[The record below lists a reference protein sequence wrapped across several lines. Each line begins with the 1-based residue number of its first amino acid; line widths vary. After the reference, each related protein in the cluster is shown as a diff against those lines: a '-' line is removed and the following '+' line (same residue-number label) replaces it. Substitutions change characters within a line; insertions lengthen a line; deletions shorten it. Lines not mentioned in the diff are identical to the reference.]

1 MWNLYRRPAQMV
13 GRVVEW
19 LVVEI
24 AEGRFLEGTSMP
36 AVRTLAAQEGCS
48 PGTVVR
54 AYGRLESLGLVARR
68 DRSRARVVVGARVRA
83 RMLLGAPRPVR
94 LSGSDDP
101 ALDLVLRAVGEEV
114 AADSGTRGSVTG
126 LNRLARGEADIAL
139 VHLLDVASGTY
150 NDPFVR
156 RLLGDEPVALVHLCR
171 REQGLVLPRGNPRA
185 IASVSDL
192 DNLRLAWRKP
202 GTATRLL
209 LERLLREAKIDA
221 DPASGSVVDS
231 HRAVAAAVAAGAV
244 DAGLA
249 VRAAAVALDLEFLP
263 VLSEPFELAVAER
276 DVDLATPLVDALAR
290 APVARRIAALGGYD
304 LSETGSTR
312 RAA

>member
-1 MWNLYRRPAQMV
+1 MV
-13 GRVVEW
+13 GRVVER

-24 AEGRFLEGTSMP
+24 AEGRFLEGMPMP
-36 AVRTLAAQEGCS
+36 AVRALAAEAGCS
-48 PGTVVR
+48 AGTVVR
-54 AYGRLESLGLVARR
+54 AYGRLESLRLVARR
-68 DRSRARVVVGARVRA
+68 DRSRARVVIGARVRA

-94 LSGSDDP
+94 VSGSDDP

-114 AADSGTRGSVTG
+114 AADSGPRGSVTG
-126 LNRLARGEADIAL
+126 LNRLARGEADLAL

-171 REQGLVLPRGNPRA
+171 REQGMVLPRGNPRA

-192 DNLRLAWRKP
+192 DGLRLAWCKP

-209 LERLLREAKIDA
+209 LERLLCEAGIEV
-221 DPASGSVVDS
+221 DPARGSVVDS

-263 VLSEPFELAVAER
+263 VLVEPFELAVAER
-276 DVDLATPLVDALAR
+276 DVDLAAPLLDVLAR
-290 APVARRIAALGGYD
+290 APVARRIAALEGYD

>member
-1 MWNLYRRPAQMV
+1 MV
-13 GRVVEW
+13 GRVVER

-24 AEGRFLEGTSMP
+24 AEGRFLEGMPMP
-36 AVRTLAAQEGCS
+36 AVRALAAEAGCS
-48 PGTVVR
+48 AGTVVR
-54 AYGRLESLGLVARR
+54 AYGRLESLRLVARR
-68 DRSRARVVVGARVRA
+68 DRSRARVVIGARVRA

-94 LSGSDDP
+94 VSGSDDP

-114 AADSGTRGSVTG
+114 AADSGPRGSVTG
-126 LNRLARGEADIAL
+126 LNRLARGEADLAL

-156 RLLGDEPVALVHLCR
+156 RLLGDEPVALVHLFR
-171 REQGLVLPRGNPRA
+171 REQGMVLPRGNPRA

-192 DNLRLAWRKP
+192 DGLRLAWRKP

-209 LERLLREAKIDA
+209 LERLLCEAGIEV
-221 DPASGSVVDS
+221 DPARGSVVDS

-263 VLSEPFELAVAER
+263 VLVEPFELAVAER
-276 DVDLATPLVDALAR
+276 DVDLAAPLLDVLAR
-290 APVARRIAALGGYD
+290 APVARRIAALEGYD

>member
-1 MWNLYRRPAQMV
+1 MV
-13 GRVVEW
+13 GQVVEA

-24 AEGRFLEGTSMP
+24 AEGRFHEGASMP
-36 AVRTLAAQEGCS
+36 AVRTQAAAAGCS
-48 PGTVVR
+48 AGTVVH

-68 DRSRARVVVGARVRA
+68 DRARARVVVGARVRA
-83 RMLLGAPRPVR
+83 RTLLGAPRPVR

-101 ALDLVLRAVGEEV
+101 ALDLVLRAVGDEV
-114 AADSGTRGSVTG
+114 AADSGPRGSVTG
-126 LNRLARGEADIAL
+126 LNQLARGEADLAL

-156 RLLGDEPVALVHLCR
+156 HLLGDEPVALVHLCR

-185 IASVSDL
+185 ISSVSDL
-192 DNLRLAWRKP
+192 DGLRLAWRAP

-209 LERLLREAKIDA
+209 LERLLSEAGIDI
-221 DPASGSVVDS
+221 DPAHGSVVDS

-249 VRAAAVALDLEFLP
+249 VRAAAAALDLDFLP
-263 VLSEPFELAVAER
+263 LVVEPFELAVAER
-276 DVDLATPLVDALAR
+276 DVDLTAPLLDALAG
-290 APVARRIAALGGYD
+290 APLASRIAALGGYD

>member
-1 MWNLYRRPAQMV
+1 MV
-13 GRVVEW
+13 GRVVER

-24 AEGRFLEGTSMP
+24 AEGRFLEGMPMP
-36 AVRTLAAQEGCS
+36 AVRALAAEAGCS
-48 PGTVVR
+48 AGTVVR
-54 AYGRLESLGLVARR
+54 AYGRLESLRLVARR
-68 DRSRARVVVGARVRA
+68 DRSRARVVIGARVRA

-94 LSGSDDP
+94 VSGSDDP

-114 AADSGTRGSVTG
+114 AADSGPRGSVTG
-126 LNRLARGEADIAL
+126 LNRLARGEADLAL

-171 REQGLVLPRGNPRA
+171 REQGMVLPRGNPRA

-192 DNLRLAWRKP
+192 DGLRLAWRKP

-209 LERLLREAKIDA
+209 LERLLCEAGIEV
-221 DPASGSVVDS
+221 DPARGSVVDS

-249 VRAAAVALDLEFLP
+249 VRAAAVTLDLEFLP
-263 VLSEPFELAVAER
+263 VLVEPFELAVAER
-276 DVDLATPLVDALAR
+276 DVDLAAPLLDVLAR
-290 APVARRIAALGGYD
+290 APVARRIAALEGYD

>member
-1 MWNLYRRPAQMV
+1 MV
-13 GRVVEW
+13 GRVVER

-24 AEGRFLEGTSMP
+24 AEGRFLEGMPMP
-36 AVRTLAAQEGCS
+36 AVRALAAEAGCS
-48 PGTVVR
+48 AGTVVR
-54 AYGRLESLGLVARR
+54 AYGRLESLRLVARR
-68 DRSRARVVVGARVRA
+68 DRSRARVVIGARVRA

-94 LSGSDDP
+94 VSGSDDP

-114 AADSGTRGSVTG
+114 AADSGPRGSVTG
-126 LNRLARGEADIAL
+126 LNRLARGEADLAL

-171 REQGLVLPRGNPRA
+171 REQGMVLPRGNPRA

-192 DNLRLAWRKP
+192 DGLRLACFKP

-209 LERLLREAKIDA
+209 LERLLCEAGIEV
-221 DPASGSVVDS
+221 DPARGSVVDS

-263 VLSEPFELAVAER
+263 VLVEPFELAVAER
-276 DVDLATPLVDALAR
+276 DVDLAAPLLDVLAR
-290 APVARRIAALGGYD
+290 APVARRIAALEGYD

>member
-1 MWNLYRRPAQMV
+1 M
-13 GRVVEW
+13 
-19 LVVEI
+19 VEI
-24 AEGRFLEGTSMP
+24 AEGRFLEGGSMP
-36 AVRTLAAQEGCS
+36 AVRTLAAERGVPRAPS
-48 PGTVVR
+48 SAHMGAWSRSGWWRAVTV
-54 AYGRLESLGLVARR
+54 LARG
-68 DRSRARVVVGARVRA
+68 SWSARGSRA

-101 ALDLVLRAVGEEV
+101 ALDLVLRAVGGEV
-114 AADSGTRGSVTG
+114 AADSGPRGSVTG
-126 LNRLARGEADIAL
+126 LNRLARGEADVAL

-192 DNLRLAWRKP
+192 DGLRLAWRKP

-209 LERLLREAKIDA
+209 LERLLCEAGIEV
-221 DPASGSVVDS
+221 DPARGSVVDS

-249 VRAAAVALDLEFLP
+249 VRAAAAALDLDFLP
-263 VLSEPFELAVAER
+263 LVVEPFELAVAER
-276 DVDLATPLVDALAR
+276 DVDLTAPLLDALAG
-290 APVARRIAALGGYD
+290 APLASRIAALGGYD
-304 LSETGSTR
+304 LSDSGSTR

>member
-1 MWNLYRRPAQMV
+1 MV
-13 GRVVEW
+13 GRVVER

-24 AEGRFLEGTSMP
+24 AEGRFLEGMPMP
-36 AVRTLAAQEGCS
+36 AVRALAAEAGCS
-48 PGTVVR
+48 AGTVVR
-54 AYGRLESLGLVARR
+54 AYGRLESLRLVARR
-68 DRSRARVVVGARVRA
+68 DRSRARVVIGARVRA

-94 LSGSDDP
+94 VSGSDDP

-114 AADSGTRGSVTG
+114 AADSGPRGSVTG
-126 LNRLARGEADIAL
+126 LNRLARGEADLAL

-171 REQGLVLPRGNPRA
+171 REQGMVLPRDNPRA

-192 DNLRLAWRKP
+192 DGLRLAWRKP

-209 LERLLREAKIDA
+209 LERLLCEAGIEV
-221 DPASGSVVDS
+221 DPARGSVVDS

-263 VLSEPFELAVAER
+263 VLVEPFELAVAER
-276 DVDLATPLVDALAR
+276 DVDLAAPLLDVLAR
-290 APVARRIAALGGYD
+290 APVARRIAALEGYD

>member
-1 MWNLYRRPAQMV
+1 MV
-13 GRVVEW
+13 GRVVER

-24 AEGRFLEGTSMP
+24 AEGRFLEGMPMP
-36 AVRTLAAQEGCS
+36 AVRALAAEAGCS
-48 PGTVVR
+48 AGTVVR
-54 AYGRLESLGLVARR
+54 AYGRLESLRLVARR
-68 DRSRARVVVGARVRA
+68 DRSRARVVIGARVRA

-94 LSGSDDP
+94 VSGSDDP

-114 AADSGTRGSVTG
+114 AADSGPRGSVTG
-126 LNRLARGEADIAL
+126 LNRLARGEADLAL

-171 REQGLVLPRGNPRA
+171 REQGMVLPRGNPHA

-192 DNLRLAWRKP
+192 DGLRLAWRKP

-209 LERLLREAKIDA
+209 LERLLCEAGIEV
-221 DPASGSVVDS
+221 DPARGSVVDS

-263 VLSEPFELAVAER
+263 VLVEPFELAVAER
-276 DVDLATPLVDALAR
+276 DVDLAAPLLDVLAR
-290 APVARRIAALGGYD
+290 APVARRIAALEGYD

>member
-1 MWNLYRRPAQMV
+1 MV
-13 GRVVEW
+13 GRVVER

-24 AEGRFLEGTSMP
+24 AEGRFLEGMPMP
-36 AVRTLAAQEGCS
+36 AVRALAAEAGCS
-48 PGTVVR
+48 AGTVVR
-54 AYGRLESLGLVARR
+54 AYGRLESLRLVARR
-68 DRSRARVVVGARVRA
+68 DRSRARVVIGARVRA

-94 LSGSDDP
+94 VSGSDDP

-114 AADSGTRGSVTG
+114 AADSGPRGSVTG
-126 LNRLARGEADIAL
+126 LNRLARGEADLAL

-171 REQGLVLPRGNPRA
+171 REQGMVLPRGNHRA

-192 DNLRLAWRKP
+192 DGLRLAWRKP

-209 LERLLREAKIDA
+209 LERLLCEAGIEV
-221 DPASGSVVDS
+221 DPARGSVVDS

-263 VLSEPFELAVAER
+263 VLVEPFELAVAER
-276 DVDLATPLVDALAR
+276 DVDLAAPLLDVLAR
-290 APVARRIAALGGYD
+290 APVARRIAALEGYD

>member
-1 MWNLYRRPAQMV
+1 MV
-13 GRVVEW
+13 GRVVER

-24 AEGRFLEGTSMP
+24 AEGRFLEGMPMP
-36 AVRTLAAQEGCS
+36 AVRALAAEAGCS
-48 PGTVVR
+48 AGTVVR
-54 AYGRLESLGLVARR
+54 AYGRLESLRLVARR
-68 DRSRARVVVGARVRA
+68 DRSRARVVIGARVRA

-94 LSGSDDP
+94 VSGSDDP

-114 AADSGTRGSVTG
+114 AADSGPRGSVTG
-126 LNRLARGEADIAL
+126 LNRLARGEADLAL

-171 REQGLVLPRGNPRA
+171 REQGMVLGGGNPRA

-192 DNLRLAWRKP
+192 DGLRLAWRKP

-209 LERLLREAKIDA
+209 LERLLCEAGIEV
-221 DPASGSVVDS
+221 DPARGSVVDS

-263 VLSEPFELAVAER
+263 VLVEPFELAVAER
-276 DVDLATPLVDALAR
+276 DVDLAAPLLDVLAR
-290 APVARRIAALGGYD
+290 APVARRIAALEGYD

>member
-1 MWNLYRRPAQMV
+1 VRNLYRRPPQMV

-24 AEGRFLEGTSMP
+24 AEGRFREGASMP
-36 AVRTLAAQEGCS
+36 AVRTLAAEAGCS
-48 PGTVVR
+48 GGTVVK
-54 AYGRLESLGLVARR
+54 AYRRLESLGLVARR
-68 DRSRARVVVGARVRA
+68 DRSRARVVFGARVRA
-83 RMLLGAPRPVR
+83 RMVLGAPRPVR

-101 ALDLVLRAVGEEV
+101 ALDLVLRAVGDEV
-114 AADSGTRGSVTG
+114 AADSGPRGSVTG
-126 LNRLARGEADIAL
+126 LNRLARGEADVAL

-171 REQGLVLPRGNPRA
+171 REQGLVLPRGNPHA
-185 IASVSDL
+185 ISSVSDL
-192 DNLRLAWRKP
+192 GGLRLAWRRP

-209 LERLLREAKIDA
+209 LERLLREAGIDA
-221 DPASGSVVDS
+221 DPARGSVVDS

-263 VLSEPFELAVAER
+263 LLVEPFELAVAER
-276 DVDLATPLVDALAR
+276 DVDLTAPLLAALAR
-290 APVARRIAALGGYD
+290 PPVARQVAALGGYD
-304 LSETGSTR
+304 LNETGSTR

>member
-1 MWNLYRRPAQMV
+1 MV
-13 GRVVEW
+13 GRVVEA

-24 AEGRFLEGTSMP
+24 AEGRLREGASMP
-36 AVRTLAAQEGCS
+36 AVRTQAVEAGCS
-48 PGTVVR
+48 AGTVVR
-54 AYGRLESLGLVARR
+54 AYGRLESLGLLVRR

-101 ALDLVLRAVGEEV
+101 ALDLVLRAVGQEV
-114 AADSGTRGSVTG
+114 AADSGPRGSVTG
-126 LNRLARGEADIAL
+126 LNRLARGEADVAL

-171 REQGLVLPRGNPRA
+171 REQGLVLPRGNPRD
-185 IASVSDL
+185 IASVRDL
-192 DNLRLAWRKP
+192 DGLRLAWRSP

-209 LERLLREAKIDA
+209 LERLLSEAEIEV
-221 DPASGSVVDS
+221 DPARGSIVDS
-231 HRAVAAAVAAGAV
+231 HRGVAVAVAAGAV
-244 DAGLA
+244 DAGVA
-249 VRAAAVALDLEFLP
+249 VRAAAAALDLDFVPL
-263 VLSEPFELAVAER
+263 VVEPFELAVAER
-276 DVDLATPLVDALAR
+276 DVDLTAPLLDALGG
-290 APVARRIAALGGYD
+290 APLASRIAALEGYD

>member
-1 MWNLYRRPAQMV
+1 MV
-13 GRVVEW
+13 GRVVER

-24 AEGRFLEGTSMP
+24 AEGRFLEGMPMP
-36 AVRTLAAQEGCS
+36 AVRALAAEAGCS
-48 PGTVVR
+48 AGTVVR
-54 AYGRLESLGLVARR
+54 AYGRLESLRLVARR
-68 DRSRARVVVGARVRA
+68 DRSRARVVIGARVRA

-94 LSGSDDP
+94 VSGSDDP

-114 AADSGTRGSVTG
+114 AADSGPRGSVTG
-126 LNRLARGEADIAL
+126 LNRLARGEADLAL

-171 REQGLVLPRGNPRA
+171 REQGMVLPRGNPRA

-192 DNLRLAWRKP
+192 DGLRLAWRKP

-209 LERLLREAKIDA
+209 LERLLCEAGIEV
-221 DPASGSVVDS
+221 DPARGSVVDS

-263 VLSEPFELAVAER
+263 VLVEPFELAVAER
-276 DVDLATPLVDALAR
+276 DVDLAAPLLDVLAR
-290 APVARRIAALGGYD
+290 APVARRIAALEGYD

>member
-1 MWNLYRRPAQMV
+1 MV
-13 GRVVEW
+13 GRVVER

-24 AEGRFLEGTSMP
+24 AEGRFLEGMPMP
-36 AVRTLAAQEGCS
+36 AVRALAAEAGCS
-48 PGTVVR
+48 AGTVVR
-54 AYGRLESLGLVARR
+54 AYGRLESLRLVARR
-68 DRSRARVVVGARVRA
+68 DRSRARVVIGARVRA

-94 LSGSDDP
+94 VSGSDDP

-114 AADSGTRGSVTG
+114 AADSGPRGSVTG
-126 LNRLARGEADIAL
+126 LNRLARGEADLAL

-150 NDPFVR
+150 NAPFVR

-171 REQGLVLPRGNPRA
+171 REQGMVLPRGNPRA

-192 DNLRLAWRKP
+192 DGLRLAWRKP

-209 LERLLREAKIDA
+209 LERLLCEAGIEV
-221 DPASGSVVDS
+221 DPARGSVVDS

-263 VLSEPFELAVAER
+263 VLVEPFELAVAER
-276 DVDLATPLVDALAR
+276 DVDLAAPLLDVLAR
-290 APVARRIAALGGYD
+290 APVARRIAALEGYD

>member
-1 MWNLYRRPAQMV
+1 MV
-13 GRVVEW
+13 GRVVER

-24 AEGRFLEGTSMP
+24 AEGRFLEGMPMP
-36 AVRTLAAQEGCS
+36 AVRALAAEAGCS
-48 PGTVVR
+48 AGTVVR
-54 AYGRLESLGLVARR
+54 AYGRLESLRLVARR
-68 DRSRARVVVGARVRA
+68 DRSRARVVIGARVRA

-94 LSGSDDP
+94 VSGSDDP

-114 AADSGTRGSVTG
+114 AADSGPRGSVTG
-126 LNRLARGEADIAL
+126 LNRLARGEADLAL

-171 REQGLVLPRGNPRA
+171 REQGMVLPRGNPRA

-192 DNLRLAWRKP
+192 DGLRLAWRKP

-209 LERLLREAKIDA
+209 LERLLCEAGTEV
-221 DPASGSVVDS
+221 DPARGSVVDS

-263 VLSEPFELAVAER
+263 VLVEPFELAVAER
-276 DVDLATPLVDALAR
+276 DVDLAAPLLDVLAR
-290 APVARRIAALGGYD
+290 APVARRIAALEGYD

>member
-1 MWNLYRRPAQMV
+1 MV
-13 GRVVEW
+13 GRVVER

-24 AEGRFLEGTSMP
+24 AEGRFLEGMPMP
-36 AVRTLAAQEGCS
+36 AVRALAAEAGCS
-48 PGTVVR
+48 AGTVVR
-54 AYGRLESLGLVARR
+54 AYGRLESLRLVARR
-68 DRSRARVVVGARVRA
+68 DRSRARVVIGARVRA

-94 LSGSDDP
+94 VSGSDDP

-114 AADSGTRGSVTG
+114 AADSGPRGSVTG
-126 LNRLARGEADIAL
+126 LNRLARGEADLAL

-171 REQGLVLPRGNPRA
+171 REHANPRA

-192 DNLRLAWRKP
+192 DGLLLAWRKP

-209 LERLLREAKIDA
+209 LERLLCEAGIEV
-221 DPASGSVVDS
+221 DPARGSVVDS

-263 VLSEPFELAVAER
+263 VLVEPFELAVAER
-276 DVDLATPLVDALAR
+276 DVDLAAPLLDVLAR
-290 APVARRIAALGGYD
+290 APVARRIAALEGYD